1 MTWAS
6 DLEGQGHICSPLL
19 LNGHARQNQFHM
31 INALQ
36 EIMNYVHLHYDLDLE
51 G

>member
-1 MTWAS
+1 MTWVFDQES
-6 DLEGQGHICSPLL
+6 QGHICSPWS
-19 LNGHARQNQFHM
+19 LNGHAHQNQFHM

-36 EIMNYVHLHYDLDLE
+36 EIMIYVHLHYDLDLE